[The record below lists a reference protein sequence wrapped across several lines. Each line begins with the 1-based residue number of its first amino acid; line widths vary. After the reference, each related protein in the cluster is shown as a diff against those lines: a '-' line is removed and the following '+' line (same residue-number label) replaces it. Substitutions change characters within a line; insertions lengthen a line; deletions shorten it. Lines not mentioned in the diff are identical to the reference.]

1 MTLTQKVLAHHAR
14 GLTRPWVQAGD
25 IVRLRVDWT
34 IASELAWNGMDRT
47 YSALG
52 RPPLHDP
59 GRFFLAVDHT
69 VDPVALANDPKA
81 RALAQ
86 RSRDFAREARVR
98 HFHDAN
104 ETILH
109 TRFYREL
116 VQPGQ
121 VVIGADSHTTS
132 HGGLGA
138 FAIGLGG
145 ADVTAAMVLGET
157 WLEVPEAIAVEY
169 SGTPAFGIGGKDIIL
184 HTLERL
190 GRNTS
195 ALERTVEFRGEAV
208 RGFSTDTRFTLA
220 NMTAELGGLNG
231 IFEADAVTL
240 AWLAGRKS
248 EKDAALCFRADEGAP
263 YVERHRLELDRLSPR
278 VAKPFS
284 PDNVR
289 SVEEAAGLPLH
300 GCFIGACTTTEEE
313 LVLAALVLEA
323 AFRERAPR
331 PAVRERLVVPGDL
344 AIIERMRQGG
354 LWAHYERA
362 GFRIGPPGCSMCL
375 GVASERAR
383 PGEVWLSSQNRNYE
397 NRMGQGSLAWL
408 ASAATVAAS
417 SVDMRITDPRPWLER
432 IDRERYARLLFR
444 DRTPRVPEVAVREP
458 EVEGT
463 FIPPAVASAPPGGVP
478 AGSEVEGTFIPPA
491 MLTEASGPVPAGS
504 RSAVEGTFVPLTQA
518 ASGPVPAGASSAA
531 EGAFIPP
538 TQVAASGPA
547 PAAPRS
553 VVEGTFVPRHPASEA
568 VSSMGPLAVDGTGAD
583 GREASVRASHG
594 GTVIRAQVQRFGD
607 HVDTD
612 AIIPGEFCHLTDSAA
627 LGARCFAHVR
637 PDFAARAR
645 EGRTVIVAG
654 EGWGT
659 GSSREQAV
667 WALQGA
673 GIRAV
678 IAKSFAFIHRRN
690 LVNEA
695 VPHLVLTDPDFHAL
709 VQEGDTVEVDPGT
722 ATVTLVSSGRRFA
735 AAPVSPL
742 VHALQSEGG
751 LVPAVRRLGR
761 NVFEVLPA

>member
-1 MTLTQKVLAHHAR
+1 MTLTQKILAHHAR
-14 GLTRPWVQAGD
+14 GLSRPWVQAGD

-52 RPPLHDP
+52 RPALHDP

-69 VDPVALANDPKA
+69 VDPVSLANDPKA

-86 RSRDFAREARVR
+86 RSRDFAHEAGVR

-121 VVIGADSHTTS
+121 VVLGADSHTTS

-145 ADVTAAMVLGET
+145 ADITAAMVLGET
-157 WLEVPEAIAVEY
+157 WLEVPEALAVEY
-169 SGTPAFGIGGKDIIL
+169 AGTPAFGIGGKDIIL
-184 HTLERL
+184 HTLEKL
-190 GRNTS
+190 GRNTV
-195 ALERTVEFRGEAV
+195 ALERSVEFRGEAV

-220 NMTAELGGLNG
+220 NMTAEFGGLNG

-240 AWLAGRKS
+240 AWLATRAS

-263 YVERHRLELDRLSPR
+263 YAARHRLDLERLSPR
-278 VAKPFS
+278 VARPFS
-284 PDNVR
+284 PDNVFA
-289 SVEEAAGLPLH
+289 VEAALGQPLH

-323 AFRERAPR
+323 AFKDREPRAP
-331 PAVRERLVVPGDL
+331 VRERLVVPGDL
-344 AIIERMRQGG
+344 TIIERMRQGG
-354 LWAHYERA
+354 LWAHYEKA

-417 SVDMRITDPRPWLER
+417 SVDMRISDPRPYLER

-444 DRTPRVPEVAVREP
+444 DRMPRVPEVHVREP
-458 EVEGT
+458 EV
-463 FIPPAVASAPPGGVP
+463 AVAPAPV
-478 AGSEVEGTFIPPA
+478 S
-491 MLTEASGPVPAGS
+491 PVPAP
-504 RSAVEGTFVPLTQA
+504 AVQA
-518 ASGPVPAGASSAA
+518 ATGVLRAA
-531 EGAFIPP
+531 
-538 TQVAASGPA
+538 
-547 PAAPRS
+547 
-553 VVEGTFVPRHPASEA
+553 
-568 VSSMGPLAVDGTGAD
+568 
-583 GREASVRASHG
+583 
-594 GTVIRAQVQRFGD
+594 VQRFGD

-612 AIIPGEFCHLTDSAA
+612 AIIPGEFCHLTDPKT
-627 LGARCFAHVR
+627 LGVHCFQHVR
-637 PDFAARAR
+637 PEFASRAQQ
-645 EGRTVIVAG
+645 GRTLVVAG

-673 GIRAV
+673 GIQAV
-678 IAKSFAFIHRRN
+678 IARSFAFIHRRN
-690 LVNEA
+690 LVNDA
-695 VPHLVLTDPDFHAL
+695 VPHLVLTDADFHAL
-709 VQEGDTVEVDPGT
+709 VQEGDTLEVDLGT
-722 ATVTLVSSGRRFA
+722 ATVTHVPSGRRFTA
-735 AAPVSPL
+735 EPLSPL
-742 VHALQSEGG
+742 VHALQSQGG
-751 LVPAVRRLGR
+751 LVPAIRRLGR
-761 NVFEVLPA
+761 HVFEALPV

>member
-14 GLTRPWVQAGD
+14 GLARPWVRAGD

-34 IASELAWNGMDRT
+34 LASELAWNGMDRT
-47 YSALG
+47 YGALG

-59 GRFFLAVDHT
+59 ERFFLAVDHT
-69 VDPVALANDPKA
+69 VDPVSLANDPKA

-121 VVIGADSHTTS
+121 VVLGADSHTTS

-169 SGTPAFGIGGKDIIL
+169 TGTPGFGIGGKDIIL

-190 GRNTS
+190 GRNTA

-240 AWLAGRKS
+240 AWLAGRAS
-248 EKDAALCFRADEGAP
+248 EKNAALCFRADEGAP

-289 SVEEAAGLPLH
+289 AVEEAAGLALN

-323 AFRERAPR
+323 AFKDRAPR
-331 PAVRERLVVPGDL
+331 APVRERLVVPGDL

-354 LWAHYERA
+354 LWAHYEKA

-417 SVDMRITDPRPWLER
+417 SVDMRIADPRPWLER
-432 IDRERYARLLFR
+432 LDRERYARLLFR
-444 DRTPRVPEVAVREP
+444 DRTPRVPEVTVREP
-458 EVEGT
+458 EVEGALAAM
-463 FIPPAVASAPPGGVP
+463 PHEPGRP
-478 AGSEVEGTFIPPA
+478 SRTSEVEGTFLPPA
-491 MLTEASGPVPAGS
+491 PGPAGS
-504 RSAVEGTFVPLTQA
+504 RAAVEGTFVPPEPA
-518 ASGPVPAGASSAA
+518 ASPGAS
-531 EGAFIPP
+531 E
-538 TQVAASGPA
+538 VAGTA
-547 PAAPRS
+547 PAR
-553 VVEGTFVPRHPASEA
+553 
-568 VSSMGPLAVDGTGAD
+568 TGLL
-583 GREASVRASHG
+583 
-594 GTVIRAQVQRFGD
+594 RAQVQRFGD

-627 LGARCFAHVR
+627 LGAHCFAHVR
-637 PDFAARAR
+637 PEFAARAR
-645 EGRTVIVAG
+645 EGRTLIVAG

-709 VQEGDTVEVDPGT
+709 VAEGDAVEVDPRSGV
-722 ATVTLVSSGRRFA
+722 VTHVPSGRRFTA
-735 AAPVSPL
+735 SPVSPL

-751 LVPAVRRLGR
+751 LVPAIRRLGR
-761 NVFEVLPA
+761 HVFEVLPA

>member
-1 MTLTQKVLAHHAR
+1 MVSGRPAMTLTQKVLAHHAR
-14 GLTRPWVQAGD
+14 GLARPWVQAGD
-25 IVRLRVDWT
+25 VVRLGVDWT

-52 RPPLHDP
+52 RPPLFNAD
-59 GRFFLAVDHT
+59 RFFLAVDHT
-69 VDPVALANDPKA
+69 VDPVALASDPRA

-121 VVIGADSHTTS
+121 VVLGADSHTTS

-169 SGTPAFGIGGKDIIL
+169 VGTPAFGIGGKDIIL

-190 GRNTS
+190 GRNTT

-231 IFEADAVTL
+231 IFEADVVAL
-240 AWLAGRKS
+240 EWLAGRAA
-248 EKDAALCFRADEGAP
+248 EKDAALCFRADEGAA
-263 YVERHRLELDRLSPR
+263 YVERHRLELARLSPR
-278 VAKPFS
+278 VAQPFS

-289 SVEEAAGLPLH
+289 PVEEAAGLPLH

-354 LWAHYERA
+354 LWAHYEKA

-397 NRMGQGSLAWL
+397 NRMGPGSLAWL

-417 SVDMRITDPRPWLER
+417 SVDMRVADPRPWLER

-444 DRTPRVPEVAVREP
+444 DRTPRIPEVPVREP

-463 FIPPAVASAPPGGVP
+463 LIP
-478 AGSEVEGTFIPPA
+478 
-491 MLTEASGPVPAGS
+491 
-504 RSAVEGTFVPLTQA
+504 
-518 ASGPVPAGASSAA
+518 
-531 EGAFIPP
+531 
-538 TQVAASGPA
+538 PA
-547 PAAPRS
+547 PAATGPGAAEP
-553 VVEGTFVPRHPASEA
+553 VESR
-568 VSSMGPLAVDGTGAD
+568 
-583 GREASVRASHG
+583 
-594 GTVIRAQVQRFGD
+594 VIRARVQRFGD

-612 AIIPGEFCHLTDSAA
+612 AIIPGEFCHLTDSLA
-627 LGARCFAHVR
+627 LGAHCFAHVR
-637 PDFAARAR
+637 PGFAALAR
-645 EGRTVIVAG
+645 EGRTLIVAG

-673 GIRAV
+673 GIQAV

-695 VPHLVLTDPDFHAL
+695 VPHLVLTDPDFHAG
-709 VQEGDTVEVDPGT
+709 VQEGDAVEVDLAR

-742 VHALQSEGG
+742 VRALQSEGG
-751 LVPAVRRLGR
+751 LVPAIRRLGR
-761 NVFEVLPA
+761 HVFEVLPA